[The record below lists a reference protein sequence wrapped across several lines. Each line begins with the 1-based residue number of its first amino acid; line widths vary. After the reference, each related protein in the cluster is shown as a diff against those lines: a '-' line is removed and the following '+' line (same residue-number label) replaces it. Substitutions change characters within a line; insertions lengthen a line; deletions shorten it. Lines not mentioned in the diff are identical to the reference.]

1 LKGGTL
7 STTITI
13 DFSLETNAAQTIMD
27 DIEKDLSGIRPSD
40 MVGLAQKTVGLA
52 NQGYGVVD
60 TLGTCI
66 EPLGNALQAIVK
78 IMDSIAD
85 VGAVQVPFA

>member
-1 LKGGTL
+1 
-7 STTITI
+7 
-13 DFSLETNAAQTIMD
+13 MD
-27 DIEKDLSGIRPSD
+27 GIEKDLSGIRPSD
-40 MVGLAQKTVGLA
+40 MVGLAQKTVDIA

-60 TLGTCI
+60 TLGSCI

-85 VGAVQVPFA
+85 VGVVRVLFARIASLIISFSRLIRS